1 MQTTFHLFPN
11 YDPVD
16 SPGLLLE
23 AGMHKPSTAE
33 TLAPFY
39 QDPIQRIAA
48 LYLPTPYRFLVF
60 RVGALLELVE
70 SREGSEIG
78 WDEWKGIV
86 VAPSVDPGRTMVRGA
101 WVSGC
106 RLFAVITAA
115 SSPDA
120 EIRSFDFSIQG
131 RAKYS
136 SARVNTDLGGVRC
149 LSPTDA
155 RARIPRSDWFYTQS
169 GHDSVVLSY
178 WHDDSTGSAA
188 RGDRCYI
195 WTF

>member
-11 YDPVD
+11 YNPREF
-16 SPGLLLE
+16 PRLLLE
-23 AGMHKPSTAE
+23 EGMHRPSAAE
-33 TLAPFY
+33 SLAPFY
-39 QDPIQRIAA
+39 QDPTQQIAA
-48 LYLPTPYRFLVF
+48 LYLTRPYRLLVF

-86 VAPSVDPGRTMVRGA
+86 VAPSVDPGRPVVRGV

-106 RLFAVITAA
+106 RLFAVSTAA

-120 EIRSFDFSIQG
+120 EIRVFDFSIQG

-178 WHDDSTGSAA
+178 VSFAL
-188 RGDRCYI
+188 
-195 WTF
+195 F